1 MQYRDEVHATVRALN
16 CGEGRPKVAVW
27 QQQYQAG
34 YRESSPVDYEHLT
47 AVEKLMGDAM
57 THALIRRA
65 VTAEQY
71 LALVLRYSGD
81 EAARINALKLLMSVI
96 KSPAGETTKAL
107 AIGAWAGFRSQSAAG
122 TDWDGQGAA
131 QSTVRGWR
139 MQIRRDLSAL
149 HDAALERISRAL
161 TDGGLIGGGV

>member
-1 MQYRDEVHATVRALN
+1 MTQYRDEVHATVRALN

-27 QQQYQAG
+27 QQQYRAG
-34 YRESSPVDYEHLT
+34 HRESMPNDFEHL
-47 AVEKLMGDAM
+47 AGVDKLMGDAM
-57 THALIRRA
+57 THALIRRT

-96 KSPAGETTKAL
+96 KSPAGEATKAL
-107 AIGAWAGFRSQSAAG
+107 AIGAWAGYRSQSAAG
-122 TDWDGQGAA
+122 TDWSEQGKAP
-131 QSTVRGWR
+131 STIRGWR

-149 HDAALERISRAL
+149 HDGALASVSKAL
-161 TDGGLIGGGV
+161 TDGGLIGG